1 MNDDDVKYF
10 DSNCTQRINMPGFA
24 QLTKIQFTT
33 ATENQVAFDQSYF
46 NRGEQIDISG
56 NTITISHTNLSSLFS
71 SITLLEF
78 SNKSES
84 DYGTVLAID
93 EIVLTYTC

>member
-1 MNDDDVKYF
+1 
-10 DSNCTQRINMPGFA
+10 MPGFA

-33 ATENQVAFDQSYF
+33 ATENQVPFNSSYF
-46 NRGEQIDISG
+46 DDGETINI
-56 NTITISHTNLSSLFS
+56 NERTITISSPRFSTHYS